1 MAIFFSILATAAR
14 NGRDLMGA
22 IENLTTW
29 MQLIIQIA
37 TVATLIYTLSKFA
50 QKPNQTQ
57 DSRLDELEKWRE
69 SVELRLDRGENHF
82 SKNDETTRV
91 MIESQLA
98 IMDALTSIPE
108 LPAVTKE
115 HLVETRSSI
124 YKSIAKNVSE

>member
-1 MAIFFSILATAAR
+1 MTIFLSILSTAAR

-37 TVATLIYTLSKFA
+37 TVATLIYTLSKFV

-82 SKNDETTRV
+82 SKNDENTRV

-108 LPAVTKE
+108 LPTATKN
-115 HLVETRSSI
+115 HLVETRSNI